1 MIYGIYA
8 VRDAQTGYLS
18 PFAEVNDGSAAR
30 GFQFAVL
37 RQDDNLFF
45 SNPMDYALYRIADY
59 DTVSGRV
66 TLQDHYPALVVDAS
80 SIVAKSKVS
89 AERGGDDP
97 A

>member
-30 GFQFAVL
+30 GFEFAVL

-45 SNPMDYALYRIADY
+45 ASPMDYSLYRIADY

-66 TLQDHYPALVVDAS
+66 TMQDHYPALVLNATSV
-80 SIVAKSKVS
+80 VAKSKSV
-89 AERGGDDP
+89 ERGGDDP

>member
-1 MIYGIYA
+1 MIYGVYA
-8 VRDAQTGYLS
+8 VRDAQTGYLV
-18 PFAEVNDGSAAR
+18 PFTEVNDGAAAR
-30 GFQFAVL
+30 GFQYAVL

-59 DTVSGRV
+59 DTDTGCITR
-66 TLQDHYPALVVDAS
+66 QGKYPVLVVDAT
-80 SIVAKSKVS
+80 SIVAKSNS